1 MQTSRAIPKQN
12 LHLPQRQYPLSK
24 LSCIAINSANTRR
37 VIKPS
42 QAFSIQETCES
53 FRGNFARAKLLD
65 IHNSLRPQE
74 ICHEVAK
81 GQPRFAIIQPR
92 RCFTSSKIV
101 RLVWNSLTKFLNVL
115 TENRIINV
123 SSLEEEASTFHLFEF
138 SCRFW
143 RICNLIQIQKS

>member
-1 MQTSRAIPKQN
+1 MQTSRVIPKQN

-81 GQPRFAIIQPR
+81 GQPRFAIIQPLFYFIEDR
-92 RCFTSSKIV
+92 ST
-101 RLVWNSLTKFLNVL
+101 RLEQFDQVSQ
-115 TENRIINV
+115 RING
-123 SSLEEEASTFHLFEF
+123 E
-138 SCRFW
+138 
-143 RICNLIQIQKS
+143 